1 MFLNLLDAEGS
12 DGGGSGGEFPIP
24 MMQSSGRC
32 AAMRKWIITGGIGTG
47 KSSFCAALKRSLPGL
62 QVFSS
67 DEAVHQAYQSEE
79 VRSRI
84 AVALGITGI
93 ADDPGVF
100 RSKVR
105 DAVIDDAAARR
116 SLEGILHP
124 YVWEE
129 LERAQIAGC
138 EAGGKVL
145 VAEVPLYYETGRAVV
160 ADKIIVL
167 AASQAVQLNRVR
179 ARQGVDEATAL
190 ALLKMQL
197 PLQEKVALADMAV
210 WNDGSL
216 SALEQAAI
224 TLLRQVETS

>member
-1 MFLNLLDAEGS
+1 MNLLGLC
-12 DGGGSGGEFPIP
+12 GGG
-24 MMQSSGRC
+24 
-32 AAMRKWIITGGIGTG
+32 TGGDNGTKG
-47 KSSFCAALKRSLPGL
+47 TNGSN
-62 QVFSS
+62 
-67 DEAVHQAYQSEE
+67 
-79 VRSRI
+79 SRI
-84 AVALGITGI
+84 AVALGIADV

-105 DAVIDDAAARR
+105 DAVIADAVARR
-116 SLEGILHP
+116 RLEGILHP

-129 LERAQIAGC
+129 LERAQKTGR

-167 AASQAVQLNRVR
+167 AASQAVQLNRVQ

-216 SALEQAAI
+216 SALEQVAI